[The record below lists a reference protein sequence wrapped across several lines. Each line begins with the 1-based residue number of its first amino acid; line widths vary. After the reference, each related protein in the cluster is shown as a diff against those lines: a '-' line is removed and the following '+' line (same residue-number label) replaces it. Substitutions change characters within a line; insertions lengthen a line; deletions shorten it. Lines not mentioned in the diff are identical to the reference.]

1 MYVDIYKYILLFSI
15 FHSSTYLTFSLGFS
29 MLFGVAKIPNLAYG
43 SLYILSAYVMYA
55 LTTYIGLEPL
65 VAALVAI
72 LVAGLASLLIGEV
85 VVKPGLKMPVSVF
98 ITTLSVVYIF
108 EEFFRIEM
116 GLRPITLPVYPGV
129 TYVLGVP
136 VSNHW
141 FLILSA
147 SLLMFLSLTAF
158 LKYAVLGRS
167 IRAVAESW
175 DESRRLGIDP
185 LKVLRV
191 AFFVAGVYA
200 GATGVLLTP
209 LKALTP
215 TAGWGPLFTAFAIVA
230 LGGVGSVTG
239 TLIASFIYGFFEQS
253 MTYVL
258 GSGVASISPLI
269 LIVLVLVFRPQ
280 GLMGRVE

>member
-98 ITTLSVVYIF
+98 ITTLSVAYIF

>member
-1 MYVDIYKYILLFSI
+1 MDNDLYKYILLFSI

-43 SLYILSAYVMYA
+43 SLYIFSSYVMYI
-55 LTTYIGLEPL
+55 LMTYLGLEL
-65 VAALVAI
+65 VAAASIAVLT
-72 LVAGLASLLIGEV
+72 AGLVSLLIGEAV
-85 VVKPGLKMPVSVF
+85 IKPALKMPVSIF
-98 ITTLSVVYIF
+98 ITTLAVAYIF

-116 GLRPITLPVYPGV
+116 GLKPITLPRYPGV

-141 FLILSA
+141 FLVLVA
-147 SLLMFLSLTAF
+147 SLLMFLLLVVF
-158 LKYAVLGRS
+158 LKYTVLGRS

-175 DESRRLGIDP
+175 DESRRLGINP
-185 LKVLRV
+185 LKVLRI
-191 AFFVAGVYA
+191 AFFVSGVYA

-230 LGGVGSVTG
+230 LGGVGSVSG

-258 GSGVASISPLI
+258 GSGIASISPLI
-269 LIVLVLVFRPQ
+269 LIILVLVFRPQ
-280 GLMGRVE
+280 GIMGRAE

>member
-1 MYVDIYKYILLFSI
+1 MYIDIYKYILLFSV
-15 FHSSTYLTFSLGFS
+15 FHSSTYLMFSIGFS

-43 SLYILSAYVMYA
+43 SFYIFSSYVTYA
-55 LTTYIGLEPL
+55 LMTYLGLEPVIATL
-65 VAALVAI
+65 VAVLT
-72 LVAGLASLLIGEV
+72 AGLMSLLVGEA
-85 VVKPGLKMPVSVF
+85 VVKPALKMPVSIF
-98 ITTLSVVYIF
+98 ITTLAVAYIF

-116 GLRPITLPVYPGV
+116 GLKPITLPLYPGI

-136 VSNHW
+136 ISNHW
-141 FLILSA
+141 FLVLVA
-147 SLLMFLSLTAF
+147 SLLMFSLLTFF
-158 LKYAVLGRS
+158 LKYTVLGRS

-185 LKVLRV
+185 LKVLRIT
-191 AFFVAGVYA
+191 FFVSGIYA

-230 LGGVGSVTG
+230 LGGVGSVSG
-239 TLIASFIYGFFEQS
+239 TLIASFMYGFLEQT

-258 GSGVASISPLI
+258 GSGIASISPLI
-269 LIVLVLVFRPQ
+269 LIILVLVFRPQ
-280 GLMGRVE
+280 GIMGRVE

>member
-55 LTTYIGLEPL
+55 LTTYVGLEPL

-98 ITTLSVVYIF
+98 ITTLSVAYIF

>member
-98 ITTLSVVYIF
+98 ITTLSVAYIF

-116 GLRPITLPVYPGV
+116 GLRPITLPIYPGV

>member
-1 MYVDIYKYILLFSI
+1 MDGDIYKYILLFSI

-43 SLYILSAYVMYA
+43 SLYILSSYVMYA
-55 LTTYIGLEPL
+55 LMMHLGLEPL
-65 VAALVAI
+65 IAALVAI
-72 LVAGLASLLIGEV
+72 LVAGLASLLIGEL

-98 ITTLSVVYIF
+98 ITTLSVAYIF

-116 GLRPITLPVYPGV
+116 GLRPITLPLYPGV

-147 SLLMFLSLTAF
+147 SLLMFLLLTVF
-158 LKYAVLGRS
+158 LKYTVLGRS

-191 AFFVAGVYA
+191 TFFVSGVYA

-253 MTYVL
+253 MTYIL

-269 LIVLVLVFRPQ
+269 LIILVLVFRPQ

>member
-98 ITTLSVVYIF
+98 ITTLSVAYIF

-116 GLRPITLPVYPGV
+116 GLRPITLPLYPGV

>member
-1 MYVDIYKYILLFSI
+1 MDGDIYKYILLFSI

-43 SLYILSAYVMYA
+43 SLYILSSYVMYA
-55 LTTYIGLEPL
+55 LMMHLGLEPL
-65 VAALVAI
+65 IAALVAI
-72 LVAGLASLLIGEV
+72 LVAGLASLLIGEL

-98 ITTLSVVYIF
+98 ITTLSVAYIF

-116 GLRPITLPVYPGV
+116 GLRPITLPLYPGV

-147 SLLMFLSLTAF
+147 SLLMFLLLTVF
-158 LKYAVLGRS
+158 LKYTVLGRS

-191 AFFVAGVYA
+191 TFFVSGVYA

-258 GSGVASISPLI
+258 GSGVASISPLV
-269 LIVLVLVFRPQ
+269 LIILVLVFRPQ

>member
-1 MYVDIYKYILLFSI
+1 
-15 FHSSTYLTFSLGFS
+15 

-98 ITTLSVVYIF
+98 ITTLSVAYIF

>member
-98 ITTLSVVYIF
+98 ITTLSVAYIF

-230 LGGVGSVTG
+230 LGGVGSVAG

>member
-98 ITTLSVVYIF
+98 ITTLSVAYIF

-116 GLRPITLPVYPGV
+116 GLRPITLPLYPGV

-141 FLILSA
+141 FLILPA

>member
-1 MYVDIYKYILLFSI
+1 
-15 FHSSTYLTFSLGFS
+15 

-43 SLYILSAYVMYA
+43 SLYILSSYVTYA
-55 LTTYIGLEPL
+55 LTTHLGLEPL
-65 VAALVAI
+65 VAALIAI
-72 LVAGLASLLIGEV
+72 LVVGLVSLLIGELL
-85 VVKPGLKMPVSVF
+85 VKPGLKMPVSVF
-98 ITTLSVVYIF
+98 ITTLSVAYIF

-116 GLRPITLPVYPGV
+116 GLRPITLPLYPGV

-147 SLLMFLSLTAF
+147 SLLMFLLLTVF
-158 LKYAVLGRS
+158 LKYTVLGRS

-191 AFFVAGVYA
+191 AFLVAGVYA

-253 MTYVL
+253 MTYIL

-269 LIVLVLVFRPQ
+269 LIILVLIFRPQ

>member
-1 MYVDIYKYILLFSI
+1 MDIDIYKYILLFSI
-15 FHSSTYLTFSLGFS
+15 FHSSTYLMFSLGFS

-43 SLYILSAYVMYA
+43 SLYIFSSYVAYA
-55 LTTYIGLEPL
+55 LMTYLGLEQV
-65 VAALVAI
+65 VAALIAVLA
-72 LVAGLASLLIGEV
+72 AGLTSLLVGEA
-85 VVKPGLKMPVSVF
+85 VVKPALKMPVSIF
-98 ITTLSVVYIF
+98 ITTLAVAYIF

-116 GLRPITLPVYPGV
+116 GLKPITLPLYPGV

-141 FLILSA
+141 FLVLVA
-147 SLLMFLSLTAF
+147 SLLMFSLLAAF
-158 LKYAVLGRS
+158 LKYTVLGRS

-175 DESRRLGIDP
+175 DESRRLGINP

-191 AFFVAGVYA
+191 AFFVSGVYA
-200 GATGVLLTP
+200 GATGILLTP

-230 LGGVGSVTG
+230 LGGVGSVSG
-239 TLIASFIYGFFEQS
+239 TLVASFVYGFLEQS
-253 MTYVL
+253 MTYIL

-269 LIVLVLVFRPQ
+269 LIILVLVFRPQ
-280 GLMGRVE
+280 GIMGRVE